1 VAAIA
6 GVSGIVRIRAESW
19 SSQERTGI
27 VRTIRSCS
35 ASQASSNQEIAAT
48 ASSSASLSALAAE
61 RLIRWGS
68 ADHQ

>member
-1 VAAIA
+1 M
-6 GVSGIVRIRAESW
+6 
-19 SSQERTGI
+19 

-35 ASQASSNQEIAAT
+35 ASQASSNQEIAAI

-61 RLIRWGS
+61 RLIRLGS